1 MSFEVIT
8 YATHSER
15 MFPQLME
22 SGYPIKVLGWGEKWE
37 NFMTKIKGV
46 LEYVKTKEPDDII
59 VCVDAFD
66 TMINRDPR
74 EAEQLF
80 KDMNCGFLVSENSSR
95 GYLTNMKFGVCRN
108 DITANMGLWMGYVK
122 DIITIFED
130 MLKTKCATDDQS
142 TFNSLCG
149 KYGDIIKIDMEKKIF
164 YNSPDTNYTSSKSIF
179 TGYPLS
185 LDIYTFAIRMLKEN
199 LRFIMVPIALLCAVL
214 YTLFPQTKIYLL
226 FLYLVLLTIYMFIG
240 EKICINIT

>member
-22 SGYPIKVLGWGEKWE
+22 SGYPIKVLGWGVKWE

-46 LEYVKTKEPDDII
+46 LEYVKTKKPDDII

-80 KDMNCGFLVSENSSR
+80 KDMNCGFLVSEDCAQD
-95 GYLTNMKFGVCRN
+95 YLMRKKYGVCQ
-108 DITANMGLWMGYVK
+108 DKLTANMGLWMGYVK

-130 MLKTKCATDDQS
+130 MLKPKCASDDQVM
-142 TFNSLCG
+142 FNSLCD
-149 KYGDIIKIDMEKKIF
+149 KYRDIIKMDREKKIF
-164 YNSPDTNYTSSKSIF
+164 YNTFDSNYISSESIF
-179 TGYPLS
+179 TGYPGS
-185 LDIYTFAIRMLKEN
+185 LDPFSTVIRYLKEH
-199 LRFIMVPIALLCAVL
+199 LRFFIVPFTLLCAVL
-214 YTLFPQTKIYLL
+214 YNLFPQTKLYLL
-226 FLYLVLLTIYMFIG
+226 TLYIIIITFYIFKAD
-240 EKICINIT
+240 KICINIT